1 MLLCAGAALSLL
13 CVGQINLSSPN
24 GPDLYLQKTK
34 FGWVF
39 GGTVSTCHQRESS
52 PSCFSTTT
60 LQNDLSRFWE
70 IEEGPQKQYLSKSE
84 AICEEHFQKT
94 TTRNK
99 HGRYVVALPF
109 NESKNQL
116 GESRARAEKRLLA
129 LERRL
134 MKEPDLK
141 AQYTTVINEY
151 LELGHMSRTN
161 PRTHGHSYYLPHH
174 GVIKA
179 RSNTTKLR
187 VVFDGSAETTS
198 GISLNDTLHTG
209 PKIQDDLLYILLR
222 FRTHQ
227 YVITGDI
234 EKMYRQFL
242 VRLPDR
248 RYQRI
253 LWRDHSGKIQTYE
266 LNTVT
271 FGLSAAPYLAI
282 RCLKQLALDE
292 GHRYPHAANILQR
305 DFYVDDALTGA
316 TTKQE
321 AFTLRQELTQLLS
334 LAGLNVRQWASNDSH
349 LLRGLPA
356 SKINNKLHLGEST
369 TVKTLGVYWDSAADT
384 INYSI
389 TITTS
394 MSQITKRVIS
404 SEIAKIYD
412 PLGLL
417 GPVIIVAKILLQ
429 KIWALKIDW
438 DELLPMDIHHA
449 WSQYYYK
456 LPLLN
461 NISFSRKTV
470 IRATATIQLHGFC
483 DASERAYGACVYLR
497 TIDSS
502 GNIQTELLVAKSK
515 VAPLKSQTIPRLEL
529 CGALLL
535 SSLLTTVRNALH
547 LQIDHCSLWTDST
560 IVLHWINTSPHTLK
574 TFVANRVAEIQEKTR
589 ASDWHHIRT
598 EDNPA
603 DLISRGQSPEDF
615 LKPSNWHNGP
625 KWLRRPEADWPT
637 WKVPSIE
644 GTADE
649 QKGYYLSGNCHN

>member
-39 GGTVSTCHQRESS
+39 GGTVSTCHQRKSS

-84 AICEEHFQKT
+84 ATCEEHFQKT
-94 TTRNK
+94 TTRNEQ
-99 HGRYVVALPF
+99 GRYVVALPF
-109 NESKNQL
+109 NEGKNQL

-129 LERRL
+129 FERRL
-134 MKEPDLK
+134 IKEPDLK

-151 LELGHMSRTN
+151 LELGHMSRINTY
-161 PRTHGHSYYLPHH
+161 THGDSYYLPHH

-179 RSNTTKLR
+179 SSNTTKLR

-198 GISLNDTLHTG
+198 GVSLNDTLHTG

-242 VRLPDR
+242 VRPQDCK
-248 RYQRI
+248 YQRI

-305 DFYVDDALTGA
+305 DFYRDDALTGA
-316 TTKQE
+316 TTKKE
-321 AFTLRQELTQLLS
+321 AHTLRQELTQLLH

-356 SKINNKLHLGEST
+356 SKINNKLHLGEFT
-369 TVKTLGVYWDSAADT
+369 TVKTLGVYWNSAADT

-438 DELLPMDIHHA
+438 DESLPMDIHQA
-449 WSQYYYK
+449 
-456 LPLLN
+456 
-461 NISFSRKTV
+461 
-470 IRATATIQLHGFC
+470 
-483 DASERAYGACVYLR
+483 
-497 TIDSS
+497 
-502 GNIQTELLVAKSK
+502 
-515 VAPLKSQTIPRLEL
+515 
-529 CGALLL
+529 
-535 SSLLTTVRNALH
+535 
-547 LQIDHCSLWTDST
+547 
-560 IVLHWINTSPHTLK
+560 
-574 TFVANRVAEIQEKTR
+574 
-589 ASDWHHIRT
+589 
-598 EDNPA
+598 
-603 DLISRGQSPEDF
+603 
-615 LKPSNWHNGP
+615 
-625 KWLRRPEADWPT
+625 
-637 WKVPSIE
+637 
-644 GTADE
+644 
-649 QKGYYLSGNCHN
+649 